1 MQYVVPYALNK
12 LGSVVF
18 FWRLGGSDVALVS
31 PVANGLSFLFTALTG
46 VLAFHEHLT
55 ARATLG
61 AAAVATGLA
70 LCTAATPSQ

>member
-61 AAAVATGLA
+61 AAAVAAGLA